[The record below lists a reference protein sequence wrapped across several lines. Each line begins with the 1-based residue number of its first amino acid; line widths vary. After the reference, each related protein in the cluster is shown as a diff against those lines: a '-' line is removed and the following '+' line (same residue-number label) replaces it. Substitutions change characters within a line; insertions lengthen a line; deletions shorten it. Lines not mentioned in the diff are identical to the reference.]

1 MDPTQYLHIQK
12 QLLTNEK
19 DKRPIIR
26 LGKWFKDTMQCHAL
40 YEWIQPIKKSRPQ
53 IFVLAVCGSCA
64 WVSPYILMHALSN
77 EYKYVLKTSCSNQ
90 LQGIASARHETTKET
105 ISPIT
110 ITHMYFL
117 LWAINKACL
126 IEQIQSYIVFVV
138 FLTPLL
144 NRRTSGEILHQN
156 GSVVWTECIGYIHA
170 SEQSNY

>member
-64 WVSPYILMHALSN
+64 WVSPYILMHVLSN
-77 EYKYVLKTSCSNQ
+77 NINMCLK
-90 LQGIASARHETTKET
+90 R
-105 ISPIT
+105 
-110 ITHMYFL
+110 
-117 LWAINKACL
+117 
-126 IEQIQSYIVFVV
+126 VV
-138 FLTPLL
+138 VT
-144 NRRTSGEILHQN
+144 NYEALHQL
-156 GSVVWTECIGYIHA
+156 GMKPQRKLFHLLQLLTCIFYYGRSIKRA
-170 SEQSNY
+170 SLSRFKATLYL